1 MSDKIKILFHPSDL
15 AGVGHFR
22 SIWPAQEM
30 QKQFKNDFDIK
41 INAHINFNDL
51 NALKKYDIIHFHR
64 ALGPHERMSEI
75 FKELKDAGVTL
86 IMDLDDYWMP
96 PTTHPMY
103 HAVKEQKITEKI
115 IDTIK
120 MSDYVT
126 TTTDI
131 FAKEIKRYNK
141 NVLVMPNA
149 IDTNHKMWKKE
160 DVEKT
165 DKLRVSWIGGSSH
178 LEDLKLLENS
188 IHRLNSDSSVSDKYQ
203 FILCGFDTRGH
214 ITEINKQTG
223 EQKTRKILP
232 HETVWNKFEKIV
244 TSNYKSIDSEE
255 YVSWL
260 KKYKNE
266 KYKVNTKDL
275 KYVRRWTLPLT
286 QYGKHYN
293 YCDVCLA
300 PLTKNIF
307 NKVKSEL
314 KIIEAGMTKKVLIA
328 QDYGIYKELL
338 EDGETGFLINDSR
351 NHKDWYK
358 KIKYLIQNPSEV
370 ERISNNLY
378 ELVKDKYSLKNVTED
393 RVKIYKQLH
402 KENKLVT
409 VD

>member
-1 MSDKIKILFHPSDL
+1 MSNKIKILFHPSDL

-22 SIWPAQEM
+22 SIWPAQEI
-30 QKQFKNDFDIK
+30 QKNFKDDFEVK
-41 INAHINFNDL
+41 ISAHINFDNLDS
-51 NALKKYDIIHFHR
+51 LKKYDIIHFHR
-64 ALGPHERMSEI
+64 ALGPHERIDEI
-75 FKELKDAGVTL
+75 FKELKEAGVTL
-86 IMDLDDYWMP
+86 VMDLDDYWTP

-103 HAVKEQKITEKI
+103 YAVKEQKITEKI
-115 IDTIK
+115 IKTIQ

-131 FAKEIKRYNK
+131 FAKEIEKYNS
-141 NVLVMPNA
+141 NVIVIPNA
-149 IDTNHKMWKKE
+149 IDTNHKMWKQE
-160 DVEKT
+160 DVEKG

-178 LEDLKLLENS
+178 LEDLKLLGS
-188 IHRLNSDSSVSDKYQ
+188 SMSKLHKDSSLVDKYQ
-203 FILCGFDTRGH
+203 VVLCGFDVRGN
-214 ITEINKQTG
+214 ITEINKKTG
-223 EQKTRKILP
+223 QQKTRKIKP
-232 HETVWNKFEKIV
+232 HETVWNKFEEIFTNKYEIV
-244 TSNYKSIDSEE
+244 DEDYKS
-255 YVSWL
+255 WL
-260 KKYKNE
+260 QSYKNE
-266 KYKVNTKDL
+266 KYKVDSKDL

-300 PLTKNIF
+300 PLTKNTF

-338 EDGETGFLINDSR
+338 KDGENGFLINDSR

-358 KIKYLIQNPSEV
+358 KIKYLINNPSEV
-370 ERISNNLY
+370 ERLSNNLH
-378 ELVKDKYSLKNVTED
+378 EFVKDRYSLKNVTED
-393 RVKIYKQLH
+393 RVDTYKKIH